1 MPTARSDD
9 ADAGRVWEPTLVA
22 SPAALLD
29 LRSPARTVK
38 HALDRTL
45 AALALL
51 ATAPLLAIVA
61 LALRRRGGPVLRRDM
76 RLGEN
81 GRHITLV
88 SFAVTG
94 DRCVA
99 RIWHRLAAT
108 GVAAL
113 PQLWNVVRGD
123 LSLVGPRPR
132 DVDLPPLS
140 IRPGLTGLAQ
150 LEQLGRA
157 LTLSEQL
164 ALDDRYA
171 RSWSLAL
178 DVRILGA
185 TLLRLAR

>member
-9 ADAGRVWEPTLVA
+9 ADAGRIWEHTFVA
-22 SPAALLD
+22 PPAAILD
-29 LRSPARTVK
+29 LRSPARTFK
-38 HALDRTL
+38 HGIDRCV
-45 AALALL
+45 AALALV

-61 LALRRRGGPVLRRDM
+61 LALRRRGGPVLRREG
-76 RLGEN
+76 RLGQN
-81 GRHITLV
+81 GRHITLI

-94 DRCVA
+94 EACVA

-108 GVAAL
+108 GIAAL

-140 IRPGLTGLAQ
+140 VRPGLTGLAQ
-150 LEQLGRA
+150 LEQLKRA
-157 LTLSEQL
+157 LTLSDQL

-171 RSWSLAL
+171 RNWSLAL
-178 DVRILGA
+178 DVRILGT